1 MARAAAII
9 AAALFICGV
18 ALLFMFDLIAARIR
32 ERGPITAAEYM
43 DLALYDPRAGYYS
56 GAAQRSGRQ
65 GDFFTSVDVGPLFGE
80 LLAEQFAEM
89 WTLLKEQGADAFDLV
104 EAGAGNGRL
113 ARDVKDAAAADHPD
127 FYEAIRLYLVERS
140 TIARDAHPGTLGPHA
155 PRLAASSGELPGKV
169 AGVIYANELLDAM
182 PAHRVVMTADGLREI
197 RVGLRDGALAEVE
210 ADLVDPAIEQQITG
224 GGMTLAVGA
233 RADVS
238 IAATSWVRAA
248 ADALQSGFLVIVDY
262 GHHARELYSAA
273 RAGGTLMTYRGH
285 LAAGHTWL
293 DQPGRQDLTTHV
305 DLSAVQRAA
314 ERAGLRTLGIVDQTY
329 FLTSLGLADR
339 LHPGEDRGALA
350 RRLAAKTLIVPGGLG
365 STMKVMVFC
374 RMPGAPELRGLASQR
389 LT

>member
-1 MARAAAII
+1 
-9 AAALFICGV
+9 
-18 ALLFMFDLIAARIR
+18 MFDLIASRIR
-32 ERGPITAAEYM
+32 ERGPITVAEYM
-43 DLALYDPRAGYYS
+43 ELALYDPRAGYYS

-89 WTLLKEQGADAFDLV
+89 WTLLKQQGADAVDLV

-113 ARDVKDAAAADHPD
+113 ARDVMDAAAASHPD
-127 FYEAIRLYLVERS
+127 FYQAIRLQLVERS
-140 TIARDAHPGTLGPHA
+140 AVARDAQRDILGPHA
-155 PRLAASSGELPGKV
+155 PRLVGSSGELPDAV

-182 PAHRVVMTADGLREI
+182 PAHRVVMTTDGLREI
-197 RVGLRDGALAEVE
+197 RVGLRDGALVEVE
-210 ADLVDPAIEQQITG
+210 VDIADSAIEQQIADG
-224 GGMTLAVGA
+224 GATLAVGA

-238 IAATSWVRAA
+238 VAATRWVRAA
-248 ADALQSGFLVIVDY
+248 AHALRAGFLVIVDY
-262 GHHARELYSAA
+262 GHPARELYSHA
-273 RAGGTLMTYRGH
+273 RPGGTLMTYRGH
-285 LAAGHTWL
+285 LAAGHNWL
-293 DQPGRQDLTTHV
+293 ENPGRQDLTTHV

-339 LHPGEDRGALA
+339 LQSGDERGALA

-374 RMPGAPELRGLASQR
+374 RMPGTPALRGLTAGR